1 MSYRYKQSDARDANL
16 LDAEQ
21 IQAGLVEQIGSV
33 QALDRDQLPHDSV
46 AENNIANGALHQML
60 SADMNSENAAPYRF
74 TNPADRNAQF
84 NFLPNFYFPPAL
96 QYKNY
101 SGGCVVLCSED
112 IVCTG
117 GIIQA
122 EFSCWVWRE
131 TVTDAYNTNEVPN
144 RYYLRLL
151 VNDRVIADSGP
162 IASNW
167 SNIHLVGTGVAPE
180 GATRVTVEY
189 KVTPMDGDANFAL
202 VAPNEDLPVFCV
214 GGTALLIQ
222 NRRA

>member
-1 MSYRYKQSDARDANL
+1 MSYRYKQADVRDKNL
-16 LDAEQ
+16 LNAEQ
-21 IQAGLVEQIGSV
+21 VRNGLVEQIGSV
-33 QALDRDQLPHDSV
+33 QALDRDQLPHDAVGEAS
-46 AENNIANGALHQML
+46 IANGALHQML
-60 SADMNSENAAPYRF
+60 SADMNSENASPYRF
-74 TNPADRNAQF
+74 KDPADRSAQF
-84 NFLPNFYFPPAL
+84 SFLPAFYFPPAV

-101 SGGCVVLCSED
+101 AGGCVALCEED

-151 VNDRVIADSGP
+151 INDRVIADSGP

-180 GATRVTVEY
+180 GAARVTVEW
-189 KVTPMDGDANFAL
+189 KVTPADKETFAL
-202 VAPNEDLPVFCV
+202 VAPNSELPVFCV